1 MGHDVNN
8 LKISMCDQF
17 QFGFVDF
24 VQQFLQAVM
33 TKDYKRALV
42 LANEGKLDICW

>member
-24 VQQFLQAVM
+24 VLQFLQAVM